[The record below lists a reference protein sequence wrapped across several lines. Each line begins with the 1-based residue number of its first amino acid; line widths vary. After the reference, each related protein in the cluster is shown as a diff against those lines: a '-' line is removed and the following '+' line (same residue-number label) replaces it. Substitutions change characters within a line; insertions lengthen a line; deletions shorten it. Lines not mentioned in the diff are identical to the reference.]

1 MTIPAAPLQSNLKWE
16 NEWQRAQDRVLL
28 YVRLLGVPGF
38 VALEITLEA
47 LRRARAEA
55 AESRSEPP
63 ASAAMRS
70 LRKILEEKRDATKA
84 GSGSG
89 GCVASLGV
97 WPSLPERIGIPE
109 DARAMPLLNRGTMTP
124 ERW

>member
-1 MTIPAAPLQSNLKWE
+1 MTIPAAPLQSNLKRD
-16 NEWQRAQDRVLL
+16 NEWQRAQDRALL
-28 YVRLLGVPGF
+28 YLRLLGVPAF
-38 VALEITLEA
+38 EALEITLEA
-47 LRRARAEA
+47 LRRARVEA

-70 LRKILEEKRDATKA
+70 LRKVLEGKRDAAKA

-97 WPSLPERIGIPE
+97 WPSLPRRIGIPE
-109 DARAMPLLNRGTMTP
+109 EARAMPLLNRGTMKP